1 MERVPDSARRST
13 GRAPAKAILSAAGGA
28 IDGGKVVIAGSG
40 ALALGKPLNAQPDFA
55 PVRAFRLF
63 RGGIPSIIATASAD
77 GMPNVSCLSHV
88 LKVDD
93 DHVAISNRFFAWT
106 AANIRANPKVA
117 PIPVDGFMGDKF
129 LLDVAFVRPVDSGA
143 LYDRIARRLS
153 ASSALVGMS
162 DIMKLRS
169 ADIFLVTDIAKSPPR
184 LRPAHCCRS
193 EVVQVRRIPF
203 RAAAN
208 GRFPPKLLIR
218 HFRPLATFAHSTANV
233 CTEPILTCH
242 SEGQIALVAMLFAD
256 RQGKQPAVF
265 QRHTF

>member
-1 MERVPDSARRST
+1 
-13 GRAPAKAILSAAGGA
+13 
-28 IDGGKVVIAGSG
+28 
-40 ALALGKPLNAQPDFA
+40 
-55 PVRAFRLF
+55 
-63 RGGIPSIIATASAD
+63 
-77 GMPNVSCLSHV
+77 MPNVSCLSHV

-169 ADIFLVTDIAKSPPR
+169 ADIFLVPDIAKVPR
-184 LRPAHCCRS
+184 PVCDRPIAAVPKWCRS
-193 EVVQVRRIPF
+193 DGFPFGLRRTSASRPNRSF
-203 RAAAN
+203 VT
-208 GRFPPKLLIR
+208 FDHWPPSPIQR
-218 HFRPLATFAHSTANV
+218 RTSAPNQFRPV
-233 CTEPILTCH
+233 
-242 SEGQIALVAMLFAD
+242 ALKV
-256 RQGKQPAVF
+256 R
-265 QRHTF
+265 